1 MGVALFLIGLLAILA
16 GIAMFIIALVRKRG
30 WGVIRSLALG
40 GVGLILAIVGI
51 VVGVTQE
58 APKPVTPT
66 QEPLPAP
73 TEKLLGGIIKDLAY
87 INAVNI
93 PYSDDADPEWEG
105 YDINL
110 FWYDTKS
117 ELKHFRNI
125 TMLVTIELFTA
136 KYNVE
141 TKQREIVRSVYKAE
155 AQIDSSLSR
164 IRIPFKDINV
174 DPNVDDCSGIGKVT
188 VHTPRQG
195 DFLYDMEFVLLYEP
209 D

>member
-1 MGVALFLIGLLAILA
+1 ML
-16 GIAMFIIALVRKRG
+16 RK
-30 WGVIRSLALG
+30 SLAQALG
-40 GVGLILAIVGI
+40 SVT
-51 VVGVTQE
+51 VVTLVCVLLLTGC
-58 APKPVTPT
+58 APPETVTPT
-66 QEPLPAP
+66 PQALPAP
-73 TEKLLGGIIKDLAY
+73 TEKPSGGIIKDLAY
-87 INAVNI
+87 IKAVNI

-110 FWYDTKS
+110 FWCDTKS
-117 ELKHFRNI
+117 ELIHFRNI
-125 TMLVTIELFTA
+125 PVLVNIELFTA

-174 DPNVDDCSGIGKVT
+174 DPDVDDCSGIGKVT
-188 VHTPRQG
+188 VRTPEQG
-195 DFLYDMEFVLLYEP
+195 DFSFDMEYVLLYEP